1 MRDGNIKEVLK
12 YWTAERFK
20 SLQRKLTT
28 AKNTILKDA
37 LSRELEPFYSQE
49 EIETL
54 TRAAGILGSVKRK
67 VEHAKE
73 VSAREEKEF
82 ERHLQHCKSLR
93 LSLLNQFFPKPDDDQ
108 SELEAVILNLALDLN
123 GASISNNYYRE
134 HKFFVSALDRVLKK
148 ERGLSAKAFAM
159 QCWRENQQWL
169 EENLWPYDQEPNKEI
184 IERLVGDY
192 QSVWRDEVLNHPSFS
207 SEVARFQTVQA
218 ITNAPNVTRL

>member
-20 SLQRKLTT
+20 SLQRKLAT

-93 LSLLNQFFPKPDDDQ
+93 LSLLNQFFPKPDNNG
-108 SELEAVILNLALDLN
+108 SELEAVLLNLALDLN
-123 GASISNNYYRE
+123 SQTISRSYYRE
-134 HKFFVSALDRVLKK
+134 HKFFVSALDRVFKK
-148 ERGLSAKAFAM
+148 KRSLSAKAFAI
-159 QCWRENQQWL
+159 QCWEENQQWL
-169 EENLWPYDQEPNKEI
+169 EENLWPYDKEPDRAL
-184 IERLVGDY
+184 IEHLVDDY
-192 QSVWRDEVLNHPSFS
+192 QSVWREEVLNHPSFS
-207 SEVARFQTVQA
+207 AEVARFETAQA

>member
-1 MRDGNIKEVLK
+1 MRDGNIKDLLK

-73 VSAREEKEF
+73 VSAREEKEL

-93 LSLLNQFFPKPDDDQ
+93 LALLNQFFPKPDNDQ
-108 SELEAVILNLALDLN
+108 SEREAVLLNLALDLN
-123 GASISNNYYRE
+123 GECISKSYYRE

-159 QCWRENQQWL
+159 QCWRENHQWL
-169 EENLWPYDQEPNKEI
+169 EENLWPYDEEPNKEHI
-184 IERLVGDY
+184 VRLVDDY
-192 QSVWRDEVLNHPSFS
+192 QSVWRNEVLNHPSFRA
-207 SEVARFQTVQA
+207 EVTRFETAQA
-218 ITNAPNVTRL
+218 ITNAPRVTRL